1 MENLPEEK
9 LASAL
14 KDDNPNWEYIDGEIV
29 KLGSLAHSQLDIPE
43 LQRRGL
49 VILASES
56 KDFRLLAHLLRTL
69 QHAGDPHL
77 ALRLLALYVEHYW
90 AVAAPQNMA
99 HKKRFASQVIKRFET
114 GIEVFSQNAATAQR
128 DALSGELAKL
138 AQCWQSHNA
147 PELAQATDDLFAL
160 YQRAFNR
167 AAPAPVPTPAASGSS
182 PQTTATSESGVTQ
195 PSAPAPQIVIDS
207 HDDKAWRD
215 TLLKVAA
222 ILCERQPD
230 SPQGYRLRRH
240 ALWQNITS
248 TPQAESDGRTPL
260 AAVSADMVADYHA
273 QLGSADMALWQQV
286 EKSVLLAP
294 YWLDGHCLSAQ
305 TALRLGYKQV
315 ADAIRDEV
323 IRFLERLPRFKVS
336 AFWLLILAWIFL
348 LVWIWWKG
356 PMWTLYEEQWL
367 KPLANRW
374 LATAAWGIIALVWLT
389 VRVMKRLQQLEKMQ
403 KQQREEAVDPLSVE
417 LNAQQRYLDRWLLRL
432 QRHLDNRRF
441 LWQLPW
447 YMVIGPA
454 GSGKTTL
461 LREGFPSD
469 IIYAPEGAR
478 GAEQRLYLT
487 PHVGK
492 QAVIFD
498 IDGTLCAPADADIL
512 HRRLWEHA
520 LGWLKEKRARQPLNG
535 IILTL
540 DLPDLLTAD
549 KRRREH
555 LLQTLRSRLQDIR
568 QHLHCQLPVYVVLTR
583 LDLLQ
588 GFAALFQSLNRQ
600 DRDAILGV
608 TFTRRAH
615 ENDDWRTELNAFWQ
629 TWVDRMN
636 LALPD
641 LMVAQTHTRASLFSF
656 SRQMQ
661 GSREPLV
668 SLLEGLLDG
677 ENMNVMLRG
686 VYLTSSLQRGQMDDI
701 FTQSAARQY
710 RLGNNPLASWPL
722 VDTAPYF
729 TRSLFPQALLAEPNL
744 ATESR
749 AWLIRSRRRLTVFSA
764 TGGVAALLL
773 ITGWHHYYNGNY
785 QSGITVLKQA
795 KAFMDVPPPQGEDDF
810 GNLQLPLLNPVRDAT
825 LAYGDWGD
833 RSRLA
838 DMGLYQGRRIGPYV
852 EQTYLQLLEQRYLP
866 SLFNGLVKAMNA
878 APPESEEKLAVLRVM
893 RMLEDK
899 SGRNNEVVKQYMAKR
914 WSEKF
919 HGQRDIQA
927 QLMSHLDYALAHT
940 DWHAER
946 QAGDG
951 DAISR
956 WTPYDKPVVSAQKE
970 LSKLPVYQRV
980 YQSLKTRALGV
991 LPADLNLRDQV
1002 GPTFD
1007 QVFTSADD
1015 NKLVVPQFITR
1026 YGLQSYF
1033 VKQRDELVELTAMD
1047 SWVLNLTRNV
1057 KYSDADRA
1065 EIQHQL
1071 TEQYISDYTAT
1082 WRAGMDNLNIR
1093 NFESIGQLTGALE
1106 QVISGDQ
1113 PLQRALTVLRDNTQ
1127 PGVFSEKLSAKEREE
1142 ALAEPDYQLLTRLGH
1157 EFAPENSTLAVQK
1170 DKESTMQAVYQQL
1183 TELHRYLLAI
1193 QNAPVPGKSALKAVQ
1208 LRLDQN
1214 SSDPIFATRQMAK
1227 TLPAPL
1233 NRWVGRLA
1241 DQAWHVVM
1249 VEAVHYME
1257 VDWRDSVVKPFN
1269 EQLANNYPFNPRSAQ
1284 DASLDAFERFFKPD
1298 GILDTFYQQ
1307 NLKLFIDNDLSLED
1321 GDNNVIIREDIIA
1334 QLETAQK
1341 IRDIFFSKQNGLGTS
1356 FAVETV
1362 SLSGNKRRSVLNL
1375 DGQLVDYS
1383 QGRNYTA
1390 HLVWPNNMREGNES
1404 KLTLIGTSGNAPRSI
1419 SFSGPWAQF
1428 RLFGAGQL
1436 TGVQDGNFTVRFSVD
1451 GGAMTYRVHTDTED
1465 NPFSGGLFSQ
1475 FGLSD
1480 TLY

>member
-1 MENLPEEK
+1 M
-9 LASAL
+9 
-14 KDDNPNWEYIDGEIV
+14 
-29 KLGSLAHSQLDIPE
+29 
-43 LQRRGL
+43 
-49 VILASES
+49 
-56 KDFRLLAHLLRTL
+56 
-69 QHAGDPHL
+69 
-77 ALRLLALYVEHYW
+77 
-90 AVAAPQNMA
+90 
-99 HKKRFASQVIKRFET
+99 
-114 GIEVFSQNAATAQR
+114 
-128 DALSGELAKL
+128 
-138 AQCWQSHNA
+138 
-147 PELAQATDDLFAL
+147 
-160 YQRAFNR
+160 
-167 AAPAPVPTPAASGSS
+167 
-182 PQTTATSESGVTQ
+182 
-195 PSAPAPQIVIDS
+195 
-207 HDDKAWRD
+207 
-215 TLLKVAA
+215 
-222 ILCERQPD
+222 
-230 SPQGYRLRRH
+230 
-240 ALWQNITS
+240 
-248 TPQAESDGRTPL
+248 
-260 AAVSADMVADYHA
+260 
-273 QLGSADMALWQQV
+273 
-286 EKSVLLAP
+286 
-294 YWLDGHCLSAQ
+294 
-305 TALRLGYKQV
+305 
-315 ADAIRDEV
+315 
-323 IRFLERLPRFKVS
+323 
-336 AFWLLILAWIFL
+336 LILAWIFL

-356 PMWTLYEEQWL
+356 PTWTLYEEQWL

-374 LATAAWGIIALVWLT
+374 LATAAWGIIALMWLT

-555 LLQTLRSRLQDIR
+555 LLQALRSRLQDIR

-866 SLFNGLVKAMNA
+866 SLFNGLVKALNA

-899 SGRNNEVVKQYMAKR
+899 SGRNNQVVKQYMAKR

-956 WTPYDKPVVSAQKE
+956 W
-970 LSKLPVYQRV
+970 
-980 YQSLKTRALGV
+980 
-991 LPADLNLRDQV
+991 
-1002 GPTFD
+1002 
-1007 QVFTSADD
+1007 
-1015 NKLVVPQFITR
+1015 
-1026 YGLQSYF
+1026 
-1033 VKQRDELVELTAMD
+1033 
-1047 SWVLNLTRNV
+1047 
-1057 KYSDADRA
+1057 
-1065 EIQHQL
+1065 
-1071 TEQYISDYTAT
+1071 
-1082 WRAGMDNLNIR
+1082 
-1093 NFESIGQLTGALE
+1093 
-1106 QVISGDQ
+1106 
-1113 PLQRALTVLRDNTQ
+1113 
-1127 PGVFSEKLSAKEREE
+1127 
-1142 ALAEPDYQLLTRLGH
+1142 
-1157 EFAPENSTLAVQK
+1157 
-1170 DKESTMQAVYQQL
+1170 
-1183 TELHRYLLAI
+1183 
-1193 QNAPVPGKSALKAVQ
+1193 
-1208 LRLDQN
+1208 
-1214 SSDPIFATRQMAK
+1214 
-1227 TLPAPL
+1227 
-1233 NRWVGRLA
+1233 VGRLT

>member
-1 MENLPEEK
+1 MFRLPTPRLLSGLK
-9 LASAL
+9 SAL
-14 KDDNPNWEYIDGEIV
+14 
-29 KLGSLAHSQLDIPE
+29 
-43 LQRRGL
+43 R
-49 VILASES
+49 
-56 KDFRLLAHLLRTL
+56 
-69 QHAGDPHL
+69 
-77 ALRLLALYVEHYW
+77 
-90 AVAAPQNMA
+90 
-99 HKKRFASQVIKRFET
+99 
-114 GIEVFSQNAATAQR
+114 
-128 DALSGELAKL
+128 
-138 AQCWQSHNA
+138 
-147 PELAQATDDLFAL
+147 
-160 YQRAFNR
+160 
-167 AAPAPVPTPAASGSS
+167 PA
-182 PQTTATSESGVTQ
+182 
-195 PSAPAPQIVIDS
+195 
-207 HDDKAWRD
+207 
-215 TLLKVAA
+215 
-222 ILCERQPD
+222 
-230 SPQGYRLRRH
+230 
-240 ALWQNITS
+240 
-248 TPQAESDGRTPL
+248 
-260 AAVSADMVADYHA
+260 M
-273 QLGSADMALWQQV
+273 
-286 EKSVLLAP
+286 
-294 YWLDGHCLSAQ
+294 
-305 TALRLGYKQV
+305 
-315 ADAIRDEV
+315 
-323 IRFLERLPRFKVS
+323 PRFKVS

-356 PMWTLYEEQWL
+356 PTWTLYEEQWL

-374 LATAAWGIIALVWLT
+374 LATAAWGIIALMWLT

-555 LLQTLRSRLQDIR
+555 LLQALRSRLQDIR

-866 SLFNGLVKAMNA
+866 SLFNGLVKALNA

-899 SGRNNEVVKQYMAKR
+899 SGRNNQVVKQYMAKR

-1015 NKLVVPQFITR
+1015 NKLVVPQFLTR

-1047 SWVLNLTRNV
+1047 SWVLQLICDKLQQVELKRVPRVENLLYFMQNTRKRLEPQLKSNTENAAQTTV
-1057 KYSDADRA
+1057 RTLIYAPETQASSTPEAVVPPLPGLPEMKVEVRS
-1065 EIQHQL
+1065 L
-1071 TEQYISDYTAT
+1071 TENPPQASVIKQGSTVRGFIAGIACSVAVASALWWWQVYPVQQQLLQVNDTAQGAATVWMASPELENYERRLQQLLDTSPVQPLETGMQMMRVADSRWPESLQQQQASTQWNEALKTRAQSSPQLRGWLQTRQDLHAFADLVMQREKEGLTLSYIKNVIWQAERGLGQETPVESLLTQYQDA
-1082 WRAGMDNLNIR
+1082 RAQKQNTD
-1093 NFESIGQLTGALE
+1093 ALE
-1106 QVISGDQ
+1106 KQINERLEG
-1113 PLQRALTVLRDNTQ
+1113 VLSRW
-1127 PGVFSEKLSAKEREE
+1127 
-1142 ALAEPDYQLLTRLGH
+1142 LL
-1157 EFAPENSTLAVQK
+1157 
-1170 DKESTMQAVYQQL
+1170 
-1183 TELHRYLLAI
+1183 
-1193 QNAPVPGKSALKAVQ
+1193 LK
-1208 LRLDQN
+1208 
-1214 SSDPIFATRQMAK
+1214 
-1227 TLPAPL
+1227 
-1233 NRWVGRLA
+1233 
-1241 DQAWHVVM
+1241 
-1249 VEAVHYME
+1249 
-1257 VDWRDSVVKPFN
+1257 
-1269 EQLANNYPFNPRSAQ
+1269 
-1284 DASLDAFERFFKPD
+1284 
-1298 GILDTFYQQ
+1298 
-1307 NLKLFIDNDLSLED
+1307 
-1321 GDNNVIIREDIIA
+1321 NNVMPEA
-1334 QLETAQK
+1334 ATGTTAEK
-1341 IRDIFFSKQNGLGTS
+1341 
-1356 FAVETV
+1356 
-1362 SLSGNKRRSVLNL
+1362 
-1375 DGQLVDYS
+1375 
-1383 QGRNYTA
+1383 
-1390 HLVWPNNMREGNES
+1390 
-1404 KLTLIGTSGNAPRSI
+1404 
-1419 SFSGPWAQF
+1419 
-1428 RLFGAGQL
+1428 
-1436 TGVQDGNFTVRFSVD
+1436 
-1451 GGAMTYRVHTDTED
+1451 
-1465 NPFSGGLFSQ
+1465 
-1475 FGLSD
+1475 
-1480 TLY
+1480 

>member
-1 MENLPEEK
+1 MFRLPTPRLLSGLK
-9 LASAL
+9 SAL
-14 KDDNPNWEYIDGEIV
+14 
-29 KLGSLAHSQLDIPE
+29 
-43 LQRRGL
+43 R
-49 VILASES
+49 
-56 KDFRLLAHLLRTL
+56 
-69 QHAGDPHL
+69 
-77 ALRLLALYVEHYW
+77 
-90 AVAAPQNMA
+90 
-99 HKKRFASQVIKRFET
+99 
-114 GIEVFSQNAATAQR
+114 
-128 DALSGELAKL
+128 
-138 AQCWQSHNA
+138 
-147 PELAQATDDLFAL
+147 
-160 YQRAFNR
+160 
-167 AAPAPVPTPAASGSS
+167 PA
-182 PQTTATSESGVTQ
+182 
-195 PSAPAPQIVIDS
+195 
-207 HDDKAWRD
+207 
-215 TLLKVAA
+215 
-222 ILCERQPD
+222 
-230 SPQGYRLRRH
+230 
-240 ALWQNITS
+240 
-248 TPQAESDGRTPL
+248 
-260 AAVSADMVADYHA
+260 M
-273 QLGSADMALWQQV
+273 
-286 EKSVLLAP
+286 
-294 YWLDGHCLSAQ
+294 
-305 TALRLGYKQV
+305 
-315 ADAIRDEV
+315 
-323 IRFLERLPRFKVS
+323 PRFKVS

-749 AWLIRSRRRLTVFSA
+749 AWLIRSRRRMTVFSA

-825 LAYGDWGD
+825 LAY
-833 RSRLA
+833 
-838 DMGLYQGRRIGPYV
+838 
-852 EQTYLQLLEQRYLP
+852 
-866 SLFNGLVKAMNA
+866 
-878 APPESEEKLAVLRVM
+878 
-893 RMLEDK
+893 
-899 SGRNNEVVKQYMAKR
+899 
-914 WSEKF
+914 
-919 HGQRDIQA
+919 
-927 QLMSHLDYALAHT
+927 
-940 DWHAER
+940 
-946 QAGDG
+946 GDG

-1015 NKLVVPQFITR
+1015 NKLVVPQFLTR

-1047 SWVLNLTRNV
+1047 SWVLNLTRSV

-1065 EIQHQL
+1065 EIQRQL

-1127 PGVFSEKLSAKEREE
+1127 PSVFSEKLSAKEREE

-1269 EQLANNYPFNPRSAQ
+1269 EQLANNYPFNPHSAQ

-1321 GDNNVIIREDIIA
+1321 GDNSVIIREDIIA
-1334 QLETAQK
+1334 QLKTAQK

-1404 KLTLIGTSGNAPRSI
+1404 KLTLVGANGGAPRSI

>member
-1 MENLPEEK
+1 M
-9 LASAL
+9 
-14 KDDNPNWEYIDGEIV
+14 
-29 KLGSLAHSQLDIPE
+29 
-43 LQRRGL
+43 
-49 VILASES
+49 
-56 KDFRLLAHLLRTL
+56 
-69 QHAGDPHL
+69 
-77 ALRLLALYVEHYW
+77 
-90 AVAAPQNMA
+90 
-99 HKKRFASQVIKRFET
+99 
-114 GIEVFSQNAATAQR
+114 
-128 DALSGELAKL
+128 
-138 AQCWQSHNA
+138 
-147 PELAQATDDLFAL
+147 
-160 YQRAFNR
+160 
-167 AAPAPVPTPAASGSS
+167 
-182 PQTTATSESGVTQ
+182 
-195 PSAPAPQIVIDS
+195 
-207 HDDKAWRD
+207 
-215 TLLKVAA
+215 
-222 ILCERQPD
+222 
-230 SPQGYRLRRH
+230 
-240 ALWQNITS
+240 
-248 TPQAESDGRTPL
+248 
-260 AAVSADMVADYHA
+260 
-273 QLGSADMALWQQV
+273 
-286 EKSVLLAP
+286 
-294 YWLDGHCLSAQ
+294 
-305 TALRLGYKQV
+305 
-315 ADAIRDEV
+315 
-323 IRFLERLPRFKVS
+323 PRFKVS

-356 PMWTLYEEQWL
+356 PTWTLYEEQWL

-374 LATAAWGIIALVWLT
+374 LATAAWGIIALMWLT

-432 QRHLDNRRF
+432 QRYLDNRRF

-512 HRRLWEHA
+512 HRR
-520 LGWLKEKRARQPLNG
+520 
-535 IILTL
+535 
-540 DLPDLLTAD
+540 
-549 KRRREH
+549 
-555 LLQTLRSRLQDIR
+555 
-568 QHLHCQLPVYVVLTR
+568 
-583 LDLLQ
+583 
-588 GFAALFQSLNRQ
+588 
-600 DRDAILGV
+600 
-608 TFTRRAH
+608 
-615 ENDDWRTELNAFWQ
+615 
-629 TWVDRMN
+629 
-636 LALPD
+636 
-641 LMVAQTHTRASLFSF
+641 
-656 SRQMQ
+656 
-661 GSREPLV
+661 
-668 SLLEGLLDG
+668 
-677 ENMNVMLRG
+677 
-686 VYLTSSLQRGQMDDI
+686 
-701 FTQSAARQY
+701 
-710 RLGNNPLASWPL
+710 
-722 VDTAPYF
+722 
-729 TRSLFPQALLAEPNL
+729 
-744 ATESR
+744 
-749 AWLIRSRRRLTVFSA
+749 
-764 TGGVAALLL
+764 
-773 ITGWHHYYNGNY
+773 
-785 QSGITVLKQA
+785 
-795 KAFMDVPPPQGEDDF
+795 
-810 GNLQLPLLNPVRDAT
+810 
-825 LAYGDWGD
+825 
-833 RSRLA
+833 
-838 DMGLYQGRRIGPYV
+838 
-852 EQTYLQLLEQRYLP
+852 
-866 SLFNGLVKAMNA
+866 
-878 APPESEEKLAVLRVM
+878 
-893 RMLEDK
+893 
-899 SGRNNEVVKQYMAKR
+899 
-914 WSEKF
+914 
-919 HGQRDIQA
+919 
-927 QLMSHLDYALAHT
+927 
-940 DWHAER
+940 
-946 QAGDG
+946 
-951 DAISR
+951 
-956 WTPYDKPVVSAQKE
+956 
-970 LSKLPVYQRV
+970 
-980 YQSLKTRALGV
+980 
-991 LPADLNLRDQV
+991 
-1002 GPTFD
+1002 
-1007 QVFTSADD
+1007 
-1015 NKLVVPQFITR
+1015 
-1026 YGLQSYF
+1026 
-1033 VKQRDELVELTAMD
+1033 
-1047 SWVLNLTRNV
+1047 
-1057 KYSDADRA
+1057 
-1065 EIQHQL
+1065 L

-1233 NRWVGRLA
+1233 NRWVGRLT

>member
-1 MENLPEEK
+1 MFRLPTPRLLSGLK
-9 LASAL
+9 SAL
-14 KDDNPNWEYIDGEIV
+14 
-29 KLGSLAHSQLDIPE
+29 
-43 LQRRGL
+43 R
-49 VILASES
+49 
-56 KDFRLLAHLLRTL
+56 
-69 QHAGDPHL
+69 
-77 ALRLLALYVEHYW
+77 
-90 AVAAPQNMA
+90 
-99 HKKRFASQVIKRFET
+99 
-114 GIEVFSQNAATAQR
+114 
-128 DALSGELAKL
+128 
-138 AQCWQSHNA
+138 
-147 PELAQATDDLFAL
+147 
-160 YQRAFNR
+160 
-167 AAPAPVPTPAASGSS
+167 PA
-182 PQTTATSESGVTQ
+182 
-195 PSAPAPQIVIDS
+195 
-207 HDDKAWRD
+207 
-215 TLLKVAA
+215 
-222 ILCERQPD
+222 
-230 SPQGYRLRRH
+230 
-240 ALWQNITS
+240 
-248 TPQAESDGRTPL
+248 
-260 AAVSADMVADYHA
+260 M
-273 QLGSADMALWQQV
+273 
-286 EKSVLLAP
+286 
-294 YWLDGHCLSAQ
+294 
-305 TALRLGYKQV
+305 
-315 ADAIRDEV
+315 
-323 IRFLERLPRFKVS
+323 PRFKVS

-356 PMWTLYEEQWL
+356 PTWTLYEEQWL

-374 LATAAWGIIALVWLT
+374 LATAAWGIIALMWLT

-432 QRHLDNRRF
+432 QRYLDNRRF

-520 LGWLKEKRARQPLNG
+520 LGWLKEKRARQPL
-535 IILTL
+535 
-540 DLPDLLTAD
+540 
-549 KRRREH
+549 
-555 LLQTLRSRLQDIR
+555 
-568 QHLHCQLPVYVVLTR
+568 
-583 LDLLQ
+583 
-588 GFAALFQSLNRQ
+588 
-600 DRDAILGV
+600 
-608 TFTRRAH
+608 
-615 ENDDWRTELNAFWQ
+615 
-629 TWVDRMN
+629 DRMN

-641 LMVAQTHTRASLFSF
+641 LMVAQTHTRTSLFSF

-661 GSREPLV
+661 GGREPLV

-1015 NKLVVPQFITR
+1015 NKLVVPQFLTR

-1047 SWVLNLTRNV
+1047 SWVLNLTRSV

-1065 EIQHQL
+1065 EIQRQL

-1233 NRWVGRLA
+1233 NRWVGRLT

>member
-1 MENLPEEK
+1 MAMDLRDPNVWISHLLENLPEEK

-114 GIEVFSQNAATAQR
+114 GIEGFSQNAATEQR

-323 IRFLERLPRFKVS
+323 IRFLERLP
-336 AFWLLILAWIFL
+336 
-348 LVWIWWKG
+348 
-356 PMWTLYEEQWL
+356 
-367 KPLANRW
+367 
-374 LATAAWGIIALVWLT
+374 
-389 VRVMKRLQQLEKMQ
+389 
-403 KQQREEAVDPLSVE
+403 
-417 LNAQQRYLDRWLLRL
+417 
-432 QRHLDNRRF
+432 
-441 LWQLPW
+441 
-447 YMVIGPA
+447 
-454 GSGKTTL
+454 
-461 LREGFPSD
+461 
-469 IIYAPEGAR
+469 
-478 GAEQRLYLT
+478 
-487 PHVGK
+487 
-492 QAVIFD
+492 
-498 IDGTLCAPADADIL
+498 
-512 HRRLWEHA
+512 
-520 LGWLKEKRARQPLNG
+520 
-535 IILTL
+535 
-540 DLPDLLTAD
+540 
-549 KRRREH
+549 
-555 LLQTLRSRLQDIR
+555 
-568 QHLHCQLPVYVVLTR
+568 
-583 LDLLQ
+583 
-588 GFAALFQSLNRQ
+588 
-600 DRDAILGV
+600 
-608 TFTRRAH
+608 
-615 ENDDWRTELNAFWQ
+615 
-629 TWVDRMN
+629 
-636 LALPD
+636 
-641 LMVAQTHTRASLFSF
+641 
-656 SRQMQ
+656 
-661 GSREPLV
+661 
-668 SLLEGLLDG
+668 
-677 ENMNVMLRG
+677 
-686 VYLTSSLQRGQMDDI
+686 
-701 FTQSAARQY
+701 
-710 RLGNNPLASWPL
+710 
-722 VDTAPYF
+722 
-729 TRSLFPQALLAEPNL
+729 
-744 ATESR
+744 
-749 AWLIRSRRRLTVFSA
+749 
-764 TGGVAALLL
+764 
-773 ITGWHHYYNGNY
+773 
-785 QSGITVLKQA
+785 
-795 KAFMDVPPPQGEDDF
+795 
-810 GNLQLPLLNPVRDAT
+810 
-825 LAYGDWGD
+825 
-833 RSRLA
+833 
-838 DMGLYQGRRIGPYV
+838 
-852 EQTYLQLLEQRYLP
+852 

-1015 NKLVVPQFITR
+1015 NKLVVPQFLTR

-1047 SWVLNLTRNV
+1047 SWVLNLTRSV

-1065 EIQHQL
+1065 EIQRQL

-1157 EFAPENSTLAVQK
+1157 EFSPENSTLAVQK

-1233 NRWVGRLA
+1233 NRWVGRLT

>member
-1 MENLPEEK
+1 MAMDLRDPNVWISHLLENLPEEK

-323 IRFLERLPRFKVS
+323 IRFLERLP
-336 AFWLLILAWIFL
+336 
-348 LVWIWWKG
+348 
-356 PMWTLYEEQWL
+356 
-367 KPLANRW
+367 
-374 LATAAWGIIALVWLT
+374 
-389 VRVMKRLQQLEKMQ
+389 
-403 KQQREEAVDPLSVE
+403 
-417 LNAQQRYLDRWLLRL
+417 
-432 QRHLDNRRF
+432 
-441 LWQLPW
+441 
-447 YMVIGPA
+447 
-454 GSGKTTL
+454 
-461 LREGFPSD
+461 
-469 IIYAPEGAR
+469 
-478 GAEQRLYLT
+478 
-487 PHVGK
+487 
-492 QAVIFD
+492 
-498 IDGTLCAPADADIL
+498 
-512 HRRLWEHA
+512 
-520 LGWLKEKRARQPLNG
+520 
-535 IILTL
+535 
-540 DLPDLLTAD
+540 
-549 KRRREH
+549 
-555 LLQTLRSRLQDIR
+555 
-568 QHLHCQLPVYVVLTR
+568 
-583 LDLLQ
+583 
-588 GFAALFQSLNRQ
+588 
-600 DRDAILGV
+600 
-608 TFTRRAH
+608 
-615 ENDDWRTELNAFWQ
+615 
-629 TWVDRMN
+629 
-636 LALPD
+636 
-641 LMVAQTHTRASLFSF
+641 
-656 SRQMQ
+656 
-661 GSREPLV
+661 
-668 SLLEGLLDG
+668 
-677 ENMNVMLRG
+677 
-686 VYLTSSLQRGQMDDI
+686 
-701 FTQSAARQY
+701 
-710 RLGNNPLASWPL
+710 
-722 VDTAPYF
+722 
-729 TRSLFPQALLAEPNL
+729 
-744 ATESR
+744 
-749 AWLIRSRRRLTVFSA
+749 
-764 TGGVAALLL
+764 
-773 ITGWHHYYNGNY
+773 
-785 QSGITVLKQA
+785 
-795 KAFMDVPPPQGEDDF
+795 
-810 GNLQLPLLNPVRDAT
+810 
-825 LAYGDWGD
+825 
-833 RSRLA
+833 
-838 DMGLYQGRRIGPYV
+838 
-852 EQTYLQLLEQRYLP
+852 

-878 APPESEEKLAVLRVM
+878 APPESEEKLAAQKNM

-1015 NKLVVPQFITR
+1015 NKLVVPQFLTR

-1047 SWVLNLTRNV
+1047 SWVLNLTRSV

-1065 EIQHQL
+1065 EIQRQL
-1071 TEQYISDYTAT
+1071 TEQYISDYPAT

-1233 NRWVGRLA
+1233 NRWVGRLT

>member
-1 MENLPEEK
+1 MGTCPR
-9 LASAL
+9 LAEGKA
-14 KDDNPNWEYIDGEIV
+14 
-29 KLGSLAHSQLDIPE
+29 
-43 LQRRGL
+43 
-49 VILASES
+49 
-56 KDFRLLAHLLRTL
+56 RT
-69 QHAGDPHL
+69 
-77 ALRLLALYVEHYW
+77 
-90 AVAAPQNMA
+90 
-99 HKKRFASQVIKRFET
+99 
-114 GIEVFSQNAATAQR
+114 
-128 DALSGELAKL
+128 
-138 AQCWQSHNA
+138 
-147 PELAQATDDLFAL
+147 
-160 YQRAFNR
+160 
-167 AAPAPVPTPAASGSS
+167 
-182 PQTTATSESGVTQ
+182 
-195 PSAPAPQIVIDS
+195 
-207 HDDKAWRD
+207 
-215 TLLKVAA
+215 
-222 ILCERQPD
+222 
-230 SPQGYRLRRH
+230 
-240 ALWQNITS
+240 
-248 TPQAESDGRTPL
+248 
-260 AAVSADMVADYHA
+260 
-273 QLGSADMALWQQV
+273 
-286 EKSVLLAP
+286 
-294 YWLDGHCLSAQ
+294 
-305 TALRLGYKQV
+305 
-315 ADAIRDEV
+315 
-323 IRFLERLPRFKVS
+323 
-336 AFWLLILAWIFL
+336 
-348 LVWIWWKG
+348 
-356 PMWTLYEEQWL
+356 
-367 KPLANRW
+367 
-374 LATAAWGIIALVWLT
+374 
-389 VRVMKRLQQLEKMQ
+389 
-403 KQQREEAVDPLSVE
+403 
-417 LNAQQRYLDRWLLRL
+417 
-432 QRHLDNRRF
+432 
-441 LWQLPW
+441 
-447 YMVIGPA
+447 
-454 GSGKTTL
+454 
-461 LREGFPSD
+461 
-469 IIYAPEGAR
+469 
-478 GAEQRLYLT
+478 
-487 PHVGK
+487 
-492 QAVIFD
+492 
-498 IDGTLCAPADADIL
+498 
-512 HRRLWEHA
+512 
-520 LGWLKEKRARQPLNG
+520 QPLNG

-749 AWLIRSRRRLTVFSA
+749 AWLIRSRRRLTAFSA

-1033 VKQRDELVELTAMD
+1033 VKTA
-1047 SWVLNLTRNV
+1047 R
-1057 KYSDADRA
+1057 
-1065 EIQHQL
+1065 
-1071 TEQYISDYTAT
+1071 
-1082 WRAGMDNLNIR
+1082 
-1093 NFESIGQLTGALE
+1093 
-1106 QVISGDQ
+1106 
-1113 PLQRALTVLRDNTQ
+1113 
-1127 PGVFSEKLSAKEREE
+1127 
-1142 ALAEPDYQLLTRLGH
+1142 
-1157 EFAPENSTLAVQK
+1157 
-1170 DKESTMQAVYQQL
+1170 
-1183 TELHRYLLAI
+1183 
-1193 QNAPVPGKSALKAVQ
+1193 
-1208 LRLDQN
+1208 
-1214 SSDPIFATRQMAK
+1214 
-1227 TLPAPL
+1227 
-1233 NRWVGRLA
+1233 
-1241 DQAWHVVM
+1241 
-1249 VEAVHYME
+1249 
-1257 VDWRDSVVKPFN
+1257 
-1269 EQLANNYPFNPRSAQ
+1269 
-1284 DASLDAFERFFKPD
+1284 
-1298 GILDTFYQQ
+1298 
-1307 NLKLFIDNDLSLED
+1307 
-1321 GDNNVIIREDIIA
+1321 
-1334 QLETAQK
+1334 
-1341 IRDIFFSKQNGLGTS
+1341 
-1356 FAVETV
+1356 
-1362 SLSGNKRRSVLNL
+1362 
-1375 DGQLVDYS
+1375 
-1383 QGRNYTA
+1383 
-1390 HLVWPNNMREGNES
+1390 
-1404 KLTLIGTSGNAPRSI
+1404 
-1419 SFSGPWAQF
+1419 
-1428 RLFGAGQL
+1428 
-1436 TGVQDGNFTVRFSVD
+1436 
-1451 GGAMTYRVHTDTED
+1451 
-1465 NPFSGGLFSQ
+1465 
-1475 FGLSD
+1475 
-1480 TLY
+1480 

>member
-1 MENLPEEK
+1 MFRLPTPRLLSGLK
-9 LASAL
+9 SAL
-14 KDDNPNWEYIDGEIV
+14 
-29 KLGSLAHSQLDIPE
+29 
-43 LQRRGL
+43 R
-49 VILASES
+49 
-56 KDFRLLAHLLRTL
+56 
-69 QHAGDPHL
+69 
-77 ALRLLALYVEHYW
+77 
-90 AVAAPQNMA
+90 
-99 HKKRFASQVIKRFET
+99 
-114 GIEVFSQNAATAQR
+114 
-128 DALSGELAKL
+128 
-138 AQCWQSHNA
+138 
-147 PELAQATDDLFAL
+147 
-160 YQRAFNR
+160 
-167 AAPAPVPTPAASGSS
+167 PA
-182 PQTTATSESGVTQ
+182 
-195 PSAPAPQIVIDS
+195 
-207 HDDKAWRD
+207 
-215 TLLKVAA
+215 
-222 ILCERQPD
+222 
-230 SPQGYRLRRH
+230 
-240 ALWQNITS
+240 
-248 TPQAESDGRTPL
+248 
-260 AAVSADMVADYHA
+260 M
-273 QLGSADMALWQQV
+273 
-286 EKSVLLAP
+286 
-294 YWLDGHCLSAQ
+294 
-305 TALRLGYKQV
+305 
-315 ADAIRDEV
+315 
-323 IRFLERLPRFKVS
+323 PRFKVS

-356 PMWTLYEEQWL
+356 PTWTLYEEQWL

-374 LATAAWGIIALVWLT
+374 LATAAWGIIALMWLT

-512 HRRLWEHA
+512 HRR
-520 LGWLKEKRARQPLNG
+520 
-535 IILTL
+535 
-540 DLPDLLTAD
+540 
-549 KRRREH
+549 
-555 LLQTLRSRLQDIR
+555 
-568 QHLHCQLPVYVVLTR
+568 
-583 LDLLQ
+583 
-588 GFAALFQSLNRQ
+588 
-600 DRDAILGV
+600 
-608 TFTRRAH
+608 
-615 ENDDWRTELNAFWQ
+615 
-629 TWVDRMN
+629 
-636 LALPD
+636 
-641 LMVAQTHTRASLFSF
+641 
-656 SRQMQ
+656 
-661 GSREPLV
+661 
-668 SLLEGLLDG
+668 
-677 ENMNVMLRG
+677 
-686 VYLTSSLQRGQMDDI
+686 
-701 FTQSAARQY
+701 
-710 RLGNNPLASWPL
+710 
-722 VDTAPYF
+722 
-729 TRSLFPQALLAEPNL
+729 
-744 ATESR
+744 
-749 AWLIRSRRRLTVFSA
+749 
-764 TGGVAALLL
+764 LL

-899 SGRNNEVVKQYMAKR
+899 SGRNNQVVKQYMAKR

-1183 TELHRYLLAI
+1183 TELHRSTCW
-1193 QNAPVPGKSALKAVQ
+1193 QSRT
-1208 LRLDQN
+1208 RLYQG
-1214 SSDPIFATRQMAK
+1214 
-1227 TLPAPL
+1227 
-1233 NRWVGRLA
+1233 NRR
-1241 DQAWHVVM
+1241 
-1249 VEAVHYME
+1249 
-1257 VDWRDSVVKPFN
+1257 
-1269 EQLANNYPFNPRSAQ
+1269 
-1284 DASLDAFERFFKPD
+1284 
-1298 GILDTFYQQ
+1298 
-1307 NLKLFIDNDLSLED
+1307 
-1321 GDNNVIIREDIIA
+1321 
-1334 QLETAQK
+1334 
-1341 IRDIFFSKQNGLGTS
+1341 
-1356 FAVETV
+1356 
-1362 SLSGNKRRSVLNL
+1362 
-1375 DGQLVDYS
+1375 
-1383 QGRNYTA
+1383 
-1390 HLVWPNNMREGNES
+1390 
-1404 KLTLIGTSGNAPRSI
+1404 
-1419 SFSGPWAQF
+1419 
-1428 RLFGAGQL
+1428 
-1436 TGVQDGNFTVRFSVD
+1436 
-1451 GGAMTYRVHTDTED
+1451 
-1465 NPFSGGLFSQ
+1465 
-1475 FGLSD
+1475 
-1480 TLY
+1480 

>member
-1 MENLPEEK
+1 MFRLPTPRLFSGLK
-9 LASAL
+9 SAL
-14 KDDNPNWEYIDGEIV
+14 
-29 KLGSLAHSQLDIPE
+29 
-43 LQRRGL
+43 R
-49 VILASES
+49 
-56 KDFRLLAHLLRTL
+56 
-69 QHAGDPHL
+69 
-77 ALRLLALYVEHYW
+77 
-90 AVAAPQNMA
+90 
-99 HKKRFASQVIKRFET
+99 
-114 GIEVFSQNAATAQR
+114 
-128 DALSGELAKL
+128 
-138 AQCWQSHNA
+138 
-147 PELAQATDDLFAL
+147 
-160 YQRAFNR
+160 
-167 AAPAPVPTPAASGSS
+167 PA
-182 PQTTATSESGVTQ
+182 
-195 PSAPAPQIVIDS
+195 
-207 HDDKAWRD
+207 
-215 TLLKVAA
+215 
-222 ILCERQPD
+222 
-230 SPQGYRLRRH
+230 
-240 ALWQNITS
+240 
-248 TPQAESDGRTPL
+248 
-260 AAVSADMVADYHA
+260 M
-273 QLGSADMALWQQV
+273 
-286 EKSVLLAP
+286 
-294 YWLDGHCLSAQ
+294 
-305 TALRLGYKQV
+305 
-315 ADAIRDEV
+315 
-323 IRFLERLPRFKVS
+323 PRFKVS
-336 AFWLLILAWIFL
+336 AFWLLILVWFFL

-356 PMWTLYEEQWL
+356 PTWTLYEEQWL

-374 LATAAWGIIALVWLT
+374 LATAIWGIIALVWLT
-389 VRVMKRLQQLEKMQ
+389 VRVMKRLQQLEKIQ
-403 KQQREEAVDPLSVE
+403 KQQREEAVNPLSVE
-417 LNAQQRYLDRWLLRL
+417 LNAQQRYLDRWLLHL
-432 QRHLDNRRF
+432 QRHLDNRRY

-469 IIYAPEGAR
+469 IIYAPEGAH
-478 GAEQRLYLT
+478 GAEQHLYLT

-492 QAVIFD
+492 QAVLFD

-512 HRRLWEHA
+512 HRHLWEHA

-549 KRRREH
+549 KRRREY
-555 LLQTLRSRLQDIR
+555 LLQILRSSLQDIR

-608 TFTRRAH
+608 TFTHRAH
-615 ENDDWRTELNAFWQ
+615 KNDNWRTELNAFWQ

-641 LMVAQTHTRASLFSF
+641 LMVAQNHSRASLFSF
-656 SRQMQ
+656 S
-661 GSREPLV
+661 
-668 SLLEGLLDG
+668 
-677 ENMNVMLRG
+677 
-686 VYLTSSLQRGQMDDI
+686 
-701 FTQSAARQY
+701 RQY

-729 TRSLFPQALLAEPNL
+729 TRSLFSQALLAEPNL

-749 AWLIRSRRRLTVFSA
+749 TWLMRSRRRLTIFSI

-773 ITGWHHYYNGNY
+773 IIGWHHYYNGNY

-795 KAFMDVPPPQGEDDF
+795 KVFMDVPPPQGEDDY

-825 LAYGDWGD
+825 LAYGDWGN

-866 SLFNGLVKAMNA
+866 SLFNGLVKEMNA
-878 APPESEEKLAVLRVM
+878 APPESEAKLAVLRVM

-919 HGQRDIQA
+919 HGQRDIQT

-946 QAGDG
+946 LAGDSG
-951 DAISR
+951 AISR
-956 WTPYDKPVVSAQKE
+956 WTPYDKPVVAAQKE
-970 LSKLPVYQRV
+970 LNKLPVYQRV

-1007 QVFTSADD
+1007 QVFRSADD
-1015 NKLVVPQFITR
+1015 NKLVVPQFLTR

-1047 SWVLNLTRNV
+1047 SWVLNLTRSV
-1057 KYSDADRA
+1057 KYSETDRA
-1065 EIQHQL
+1065 EIQRQL
-1071 TEQYISDYTAT
+1071 IEQYISDYTAT

-1127 PGVFSEKLSAKEREE
+1127 PGVFSEKLSDKEREE
-1142 ALAEPDYQLLTRLGH
+1142 ALVEPDYQLLTRLGH

-1233 NRWVGRLA
+1233 NRWIGRLA

-1249 VEAVHYME
+1249 VEAIHYME

-1307 NLKLFIDNDLSLED
+1307 NLKLFIDNDLHLED
-1321 GDNNVIIREDIIA
+1321 GDNSVIIREDIIQ
-1334 QLETAQK
+1334 QLNTAQK

-1356 FAVETV
+1356 FAVETI

-1383 QGRNYTA
+1383 QGRNYSA

-1404 KLTLIGTSGNAPRSI
+1404 KLTLIGTRGGAPRSI

-1451 GGAMTYRVHTDTED
+1451 SGAMTYRVHTDTED

-1475 FGLSD
+1475 FSLSD

>member
-1 MENLPEEK
+1 M
-9 LASAL
+9 
-14 KDDNPNWEYIDGEIV
+14 
-29 KLGSLAHSQLDIPE
+29 
-43 LQRRGL
+43 
-49 VILASES
+49 
-56 KDFRLLAHLLRTL
+56 
-69 QHAGDPHL
+69 
-77 ALRLLALYVEHYW
+77 
-90 AVAAPQNMA
+90 
-99 HKKRFASQVIKRFET
+99 
-114 GIEVFSQNAATAQR
+114 
-128 DALSGELAKL
+128 
-138 AQCWQSHNA
+138 
-147 PELAQATDDLFAL
+147 
-160 YQRAFNR
+160 
-167 AAPAPVPTPAASGSS
+167 
-182 PQTTATSESGVTQ
+182 
-195 PSAPAPQIVIDS
+195 
-207 HDDKAWRD
+207 
-215 TLLKVAA
+215 
-222 ILCERQPD
+222 
-230 SPQGYRLRRH
+230 
-240 ALWQNITS
+240 
-248 TPQAESDGRTPL
+248 
-260 AAVSADMVADYHA
+260 
-273 QLGSADMALWQQV
+273 
-286 EKSVLLAP
+286 
-294 YWLDGHCLSAQ
+294 
-305 TALRLGYKQV
+305 
-315 ADAIRDEV
+315 
-323 IRFLERLPRFKVS
+323 
-336 AFWLLILAWIFL
+336 LILAWIFL

-356 PMWTLYEEQWL
+356 PTWTLYEEQWL

-374 LATAAWGIIALVWLT
+374 LATAAWGIIALMWLT

-555 LLQTLRSRLQDIR
+555 LLQALRSRLQDIR

-686 VYLTSSLQRGQMDDI
+686 VYLTSSLQRGQMDD
-701 FTQSAARQY
+701 
-710 RLGNNPLASWPL
+710 
-722 VDTAPYF
+722 
-729 TRSLFPQALLAEPNL
+729 
-744 ATESR
+744 
-749 AWLIRSRRRLTVFSA
+749 
-764 TGGVAALLL
+764 
-773 ITGWHHYYNGNY
+773 
-785 QSGITVLKQA
+785 
-795 KAFMDVPPPQGEDDF
+795 
-810 GNLQLPLLNPVRDAT
+810 
-825 LAYGDWGD
+825 
-833 RSRLA
+833 
-838 DMGLYQGRRIGPYV
+838 MGLYQGRRIGPYV

-866 SLFNGLVKAMNA
+866 SLFNGLVKALNA

-899 SGRNNEVVKQYMAKR
+899 SGRNNQVVKQYMAKR

-1015 NKLVVPQFITR
+1015 NKLVVPQFLTR

-1047 SWVLNLTRNV
+1047 SWVLNLTRSV

-1065 EIQHQL
+1065 EIQRQL

-1233 NRWVGRLA
+1233 NRWVGRLT

>member
-1 MENLPEEK
+1 MFRLPTPRLLSGLK
-9 LASAL
+9 SAL
-14 KDDNPNWEYIDGEIV
+14 
-29 KLGSLAHSQLDIPE
+29 
-43 LQRRGL
+43 R
-49 VILASES
+49 
-56 KDFRLLAHLLRTL
+56 
-69 QHAGDPHL
+69 
-77 ALRLLALYVEHYW
+77 
-90 AVAAPQNMA
+90 
-99 HKKRFASQVIKRFET
+99 
-114 GIEVFSQNAATAQR
+114 
-128 DALSGELAKL
+128 
-138 AQCWQSHNA
+138 
-147 PELAQATDDLFAL
+147 
-160 YQRAFNR
+160 
-167 AAPAPVPTPAASGSS
+167 PA
-182 PQTTATSESGVTQ
+182 
-195 PSAPAPQIVIDS
+195 
-207 HDDKAWRD
+207 
-215 TLLKVAA
+215 
-222 ILCERQPD
+222 
-230 SPQGYRLRRH
+230 
-240 ALWQNITS
+240 
-248 TPQAESDGRTPL
+248 
-260 AAVSADMVADYHA
+260 M
-273 QLGSADMALWQQV
+273 
-286 EKSVLLAP
+286 
-294 YWLDGHCLSAQ
+294 
-305 TALRLGYKQV
+305 
-315 ADAIRDEV
+315 
-323 IRFLERLPRFKVS
+323 PRFKVS

-356 PMWTLYEEQWL
+356 PTWTLYEEQWL

-374 LATAAWGIIALVWLT
+374 LATAAWGIIALMWLT

-555 LLQTLRSRLQDIR
+555 LLQALRSRLQDIR

-686 VYLTSSLQRGQMDDI
+686 VYLTSSLQRGQMDD
-701 FTQSAARQY
+701 
-710 RLGNNPLASWPL
+710 
-722 VDTAPYF
+722 
-729 TRSLFPQALLAEPNL
+729 
-744 ATESR
+744 
-749 AWLIRSRRRLTVFSA
+749 
-764 TGGVAALLL
+764 
-773 ITGWHHYYNGNY
+773 
-785 QSGITVLKQA
+785 
-795 KAFMDVPPPQGEDDF
+795 
-810 GNLQLPLLNPVRDAT
+810 
-825 LAYGDWGD
+825 
-833 RSRLA
+833 
-838 DMGLYQGRRIGPYV
+838 MGLYQGRRIGPYV

-866 SLFNGLVKAMNA
+866 SLFNGLVKALNA

-899 SGRNNEVVKQYMAKR
+899 SGRNNQVVKQYMAKR

-1015 NKLVVPQFITR
+1015 NKLVVPQFLTR

-1047 SWVLNLTRNV
+1047 SWVLNLTRSV

-1065 EIQHQL
+1065 EIQRQL

-1233 NRWVGRLA
+1233 NRWVGRLT

>member
-1 MENLPEEK
+1 MEFEERYFREE
-9 LASAL
+9 LDYL
-14 KDDNPNWEYIDGEIV
+14 R
-29 KLGSLAHSQLDIPE
+29 QL
-43 LQRRGL
+43 
-49 VILASES
+49 S
-56 KDFRLLAHLLRTL
+56 KLLATEK
-69 QHAGDPHL
+69 PHL
-77 ALRLLALYVEHYW
+77 ARFLAEKDADPDIERLLEGVAFLTGNLRQKIEDEFPELTHGLIKMLWPNYLRPVPAMTLIEYTPDMDKSSVPVLIPRNEQFTTNAGEIRVDEVLPSDAKKEEPPPCTFTLCRDIWLLPVRLEQIENRSTTRNGVINITFSVAPGTDFRTLDLNKLRFWLGNDDNYTRDQLYLWFCEYLQGADLTVGEQHLRLPEFMLKAVGFEPQDAMLPWPKNVHSGYRILQEYFCYPDAFLFFDLCGCPALPDGLQTEFFTL
-90 AVAAPQNMA
+90 QL
-99 HKKRFASQVIKRFET
+99 RFSRP
-114 GIEVFSQNAATAQR
+114 
-128 DALSGELAKL
+128 L
-138 AQCWQSHNA
+138 
-147 PELAQATDDLFAL
+147 
-160 YQRAFNR
+160 
-167 AAPAPVPTPAASGSS
+167 PVD
-182 PQTTATSESGVTQ
+182 
-195 PSAPAPQIVIDS
+195 I
-207 HDDKAWRD
+207 
-215 TLLKVAA
+215 
-222 ILCERQPD
+222 
-230 SPQGYRLRRH
+230 RLRRD
-240 ALWQNITS
+240 S
-248 TPQAESDGRTPL
+248 
-260 AAVSADMVADYHA
+260 
-273 QLGSADMALWQQV
+273 
-286 EKSVLLAP
+286 
-294 YWLDGHCLSAQ
+294 
-305 TALRLGYKQV
+305 LRLY
-315 ADAIRDEV
+315 
-323 IRFLERLPRFKVS
+323 
-336 AFWLLILAWIFL
+336 
-348 LVWIWWKG
+348 
-356 PMWTLYEEQWL
+356 
-367 KPLANRW
+367 
-374 LATAAWGIIALVWLT
+374 
-389 VRVMKRLQQLEKMQ
+389 
-403 KQQREEAVDPLSVE
+403 
-417 LNAQQRYLDRWLLRL
+417 
-432 QRHLDNRRF
+432 
-441 LWQLPW
+441 
-447 YMVIGPA
+447 
-454 GSGKTTL
+454 
-461 LREGFPSD
+461 
-469 IIYAPEGAR
+469 
-478 GAEQRLYLT
+478 
-487 PHVGK
+487 
-492 QAVIFD
+492 
-498 IDGTLCAPADADIL
+498 CAPAI
-512 HRRLWEHA
+512 
-520 LGWLKEKRARQPLNG
+520 N
-535 IILTL
+535 
-540 DLPDLLTAD
+540 
-549 KRRREH
+549 
-555 LLQTLRSRLQDIR
+555 
-568 QHLHCQLPVYVVLTR
+568 
-583 LDLLQ
+583 
-588 GFAALFQSLNRQ
+588 LF
-600 DRDAILGV
+600 
-608 TFTRRAH
+608 
-615 ENDDWRTELNAFWQ
+615 
-629 TWVDRMN
+629 
-636 LALPD
+636 
-641 LMVAQTHTRASLFSF
+641 
-656 SRQMQ
+656 
-661 GSREPLV
+661 
-668 SLLEGLLDG
+668 
-677 ENMNVMLRG
+677 
-686 VYLTSSLQRGQMDDI
+686 
-701 FTQSAARQY
+701 
-710 RLGNNPLASWPL
+710 
-722 VDTAPYF
+722 
-729 TRSLFPQALLAEPNL
+729 
-744 ATESR
+744 
-749 AWLIRSRRRLTVFSA
+749 
-764 TGGVAALLL
+764 
-773 ITGWHHYYNGNY
+773 
-785 QSGITVLKQA
+785 
-795 KAFMDVPPPQGEDDF
+795 
-810 GNLQLPLLNPVRDAT
+810 
-825 LAYGDWGD
+825 
-833 RSRLA
+833 
-838 DMGLYQGRRIGPYV
+838 IGPYV

-1015 NKLVVPQFITR
+1015 NKLVVPQFLTR

-1047 SWVLNLTRNV
+1047 SWVLNLTRSV

-1065 EIQHQL
+1065 EIQRQL

-1233 NRWVGRLA
+1233 NRWVGRLT

>member
-1 MENLPEEK
+1 M
-9 LASAL
+9 
-14 KDDNPNWEYIDGEIV
+14 
-29 KLGSLAHSQLDIPE
+29 
-43 LQRRGL
+43 
-49 VILASES
+49 
-56 KDFRLLAHLLRTL
+56 
-69 QHAGDPHL
+69 
-77 ALRLLALYVEHYW
+77 
-90 AVAAPQNMA
+90 AAPQNMA

-323 IRFLERLPRFKVS
+323 IRFLERLPQLTG
-336 AFWLLILAWIFL
+336 LLFNDHTPFISEQT
-348 LVWIWWKG
+348 K
-356 PMWTLYEEQWL
+356 QWL
-367 KPLANRW
+367 
-374 LATAAWGIIALVWLT
+374 AASPDAKVAPVAQIGEESKAARACFAERGLEAAL
-389 VRVMKRLQQLEKMQ
+389 
-403 KQQREEAVDPLSVE
+403 
-417 LNAQQRYLDRWLLRL
+417 RYLDML
-432 QRHLDNRRF
+432 
-441 LWQLPW
+441 
-447 YMVIGPA
+447 
-454 GSGKTTL
+454 
-461 LREGFPSD
+461 
-469 IIYAPEGAR
+469 PEGD
-478 GAEQRLYLT
+478 
-487 PHVGK
+487 P
-492 QAVIFD
+492 
-498 IDGTLCAPADADIL
+498 
-512 HRRLWEHA
+512 
-520 LGWLKEKRARQPLNG
+520 
-535 IILTL
+535 
-540 DLPDLLTAD
+540 
-549 KRRREH
+549 
-555 LLQTLRSRLQDIR
+555 
-568 QHLHCQLPVYVVLTR
+568 
-583 LDLLQ
+583 
-588 GFAALFQSLNRQ
+588 
-600 DRDAILGV
+600 RDQ
-608 TFTRRAH
+608 FH
-615 ENDDWRTELNAFWQ
+615 
-629 TWVDRMN
+629 
-636 LALPD
+636 
-641 LMVAQTHTRASLFSF
+641 
-656 SRQMQ
+656 
-661 GSREPLV
+661 
-668 SLLEGLLDG
+668 
-677 ENMNVMLRG
+677 
-686 VYLTSSLQRGQMDDI
+686 
-701 FTQSAARQY
+701 RQY
-710 RLGNNPLASWPL
+710 LA
-722 VDTAPYF
+722 A
-729 TRSLFPQALLAEPNL
+729 
-744 ATESR
+744 
-749 AWLIRSRRRLTVFSA
+749 
-764 TGGVAALLL
+764 
-773 ITGWHHYYNGNY
+773 
-785 QSGITVLKQA
+785 
-795 KAFMDVPPPQGEDDF
+795 
-810 GNLQLPLLNPVRDAT
+810 
-825 LAYGDWGD
+825 
-833 RSRLA
+833 
-838 DMGLYQGRRIGPYV
+838 
-852 EQTYLQLLEQRYLP
+852 
-866 SLFNGLVKAMNA
+866 
-878 APPESEEKLAVLRVM
+878 
-893 RMLEDK
+893 
-899 SGRNNEVVKQYMAKR
+899 
-914 WSEKF
+914 
-919 HGQRDIQA
+919 
-927 QLMSHLDYALAHT
+927 
-940 DWHAER
+940 
-946 QAGDG
+946 
-951 DAISR
+951 
-956 WTPYDKPVVSAQKE
+956 
-970 LSKLPVYQRV
+970 
-980 YQSLKTRALGV
+980 
-991 LPADLNLRDQV
+991 
-1002 GPTFD
+1002 
-1007 QVFTSADD
+1007 
-1015 NKLVVPQFITR
+1015 
-1026 YGLQSYF
+1026 
-1033 VKQRDELVELTAMD
+1033 
-1047 SWVLNLTRNV
+1047 
-1057 KYSDADRA
+1057 
-1065 EIQHQL
+1065 QL
-1071 TEQYISDYTAT
+1071 TEE
-1082 WRAGMDNLNIR
+1082 AGLV
-1093 NFESIGQLTGALE
+1093 QLA
-1106 QVISGDQ
+1106 QQ
-1113 PLQRALTVLRDNTQ
+1113 Q
-1127 PGVFSEKLSAKEREE
+1127 
-1142 ALAEPDYQLLTRLGH
+1142 
-1157 EFAPENSTLAVQK
+1157 
-1170 DKESTMQAVYQQL
+1170 YQQL

>member
-1 MENLPEEK
+1 MAMDLRDPNVWISHLLENLPEEK

-114 GIEVFSQNAATAQR
+114 GIEGFSQNAATAQR

-305 TALRLGYKQV
+305 TALRLGHKQV

-323 IRFLERLPRFKVS
+323 IRFLER
-336 AFWLLILAWIFL
+336 
-348 LVWIWWKG
+348 
-356 PMWTLYEEQWL
+356 
-367 KPLANRW
+367 
-374 LATAAWGIIALVWLT
+374 
-389 VRVMKRLQQLEKMQ
+389 
-403 KQQREEAVDPLSVE
+403 
-417 LNAQQRYLDRWLLRL
+417 
-432 QRHLDNRRF
+432 
-441 LWQLPW
+441 
-447 YMVIGPA
+447 
-454 GSGKTTL
+454 
-461 LREGFPSD
+461 
-469 IIYAPEGAR
+469 
-478 GAEQRLYLT
+478 
-487 PHVGK
+487 
-492 QAVIFD
+492 
-498 IDGTLCAPADADIL
+498 
-512 HRRLWEHA
+512 
-520 LGWLKEKRARQPLNG
+520 
-535 IILTL
+535 
-540 DLPDLLTAD
+540 
-549 KRRREH
+549 
-555 LLQTLRSRLQDIR
+555 
-568 QHLHCQLPVYVVLTR
+568 
-583 LDLLQ
+583 
-588 GFAALFQSLNRQ
+588 
-600 DRDAILGV
+600 
-608 TFTRRAH
+608 
-615 ENDDWRTELNAFWQ
+615 
-629 TWVDRMN
+629 
-636 LALPD
+636 LPD

-1015 NKLVVPQFITR
+1015 NKLVVPQFLTR

-1047 SWVLNLTRNV
+1047 SWVLNLTRSV

-1065 EIQHQL
+1065 EIQRQL
-1071 TEQYISDYTAT
+1071 TEQYISDYTA
-1082 WRAGMDNLNIR
+1082 
-1093 NFESIGQLTGALE
+1093 
-1106 QVISGDQ
+1106 
-1113 PLQRALTVLRDNTQ
+1113 
-1127 PGVFSEKLSAKEREE
+1127 PG
-1142 ALAEPDYQLLTRLGH
+1142 G
-1157 EFAPENSTLAVQK
+1157 
-1170 DKESTMQAVYQQL
+1170 
-1183 TELHRYLLAI
+1183 
-1193 QNAPVPGKSALKAVQ
+1193 PGWT
-1208 LRLDQN
+1208 
-1214 SSDPIFATRQMAK
+1214 I
-1227 TLPAPL
+1227 
-1233 NRWVGRLA
+1233 
-1241 DQAWHVVM
+1241 
-1249 VEAVHYME
+1249 
-1257 VDWRDSVVKPFN
+1257 
-1269 EQLANNYPFNPRSAQ
+1269 
-1284 DASLDAFERFFKPD
+1284 
-1298 GILDTFYQQ
+1298 
-1307 NLKLFIDNDLSLED
+1307 
-1321 GDNNVIIREDIIA
+1321 
-1334 QLETAQK
+1334 
-1341 IRDIFFSKQNGLGTS
+1341 
-1356 FAVETV
+1356 
-1362 SLSGNKRRSVLNL
+1362 
-1375 DGQLVDYS
+1375 
-1383 QGRNYTA
+1383 
-1390 HLVWPNNMREGNES
+1390 
-1404 KLTLIGTSGNAPRSI
+1404 
-1419 SFSGPWAQF
+1419 
-1428 RLFGAGQL
+1428 
-1436 TGVQDGNFTVRFSVD
+1436 
-1451 GGAMTYRVHTDTED
+1451 
-1465 NPFSGGLFSQ
+1465 
-1475 FGLSD
+1475 
-1480 TLY
+1480 

>member
-1 MENLPEEK
+1 M
-9 LASAL
+9 

-29 KLGSLAHSQLDIPE
+29 KQGSLAHSQLDIPE

-323 IRFLERLPRFKVS
+323 IRFLERLPQLTG
-336 AFWLLILAWIFL
+336 LLFNDHTPFISEQT
-348 LVWIWWKG
+348 K
-356 PMWTLYEEQWL
+356 QWL
-367 KPLANRW
+367 
-374 LATAAWGIIALVWLT
+374 AASPDAKVAPVAQIGEESKAARACFAERGLEAAL
-389 VRVMKRLQQLEKMQ
+389 
-403 KQQREEAVDPLSVE
+403 
-417 LNAQQRYLDRWLLRL
+417 RYLDML
-432 QRHLDNRRF
+432 
-441 LWQLPW
+441 
-447 YMVIGPA
+447 
-454 GSGKTTL
+454 
-461 LREGFPSD
+461 
-469 IIYAPEGAR
+469 PEGD
-478 GAEQRLYLT
+478 
-487 PHVGK
+487 P
-492 QAVIFD
+492 
-498 IDGTLCAPADADIL
+498 
-512 HRRLWEHA
+512 
-520 LGWLKEKRARQPLNG
+520 
-535 IILTL
+535 
-540 DLPDLLTAD
+540 
-549 KRRREH
+549 
-555 LLQTLRSRLQDIR
+555 
-568 QHLHCQLPVYVVLTR
+568 
-583 LDLLQ
+583 
-588 GFAALFQSLNRQ
+588 
-600 DRDAILGV
+600 RDQ
-608 TFTRRAH
+608 FH
-615 ENDDWRTELNAFWQ
+615 
-629 TWVDRMN
+629 
-636 LALPD
+636 
-641 LMVAQTHTRASLFSF
+641 
-656 SRQMQ
+656 
-661 GSREPLV
+661 
-668 SLLEGLLDG
+668 
-677 ENMNVMLRG
+677 
-686 VYLTSSLQRGQMDDI
+686 
-701 FTQSAARQY
+701 RQY
-710 RLGNNPLASWPL
+710 LA
-722 VDTAPYF
+722 A
-729 TRSLFPQALLAEPNL
+729 
-744 ATESR
+744 
-749 AWLIRSRRRLTVFSA
+749 
-764 TGGVAALLL
+764 
-773 ITGWHHYYNGNY
+773 
-785 QSGITVLKQA
+785 
-795 KAFMDVPPPQGEDDF
+795 
-810 GNLQLPLLNPVRDAT
+810 
-825 LAYGDWGD
+825 
-833 RSRLA
+833 
-838 DMGLYQGRRIGPYV
+838 
-852 EQTYLQLLEQRYLP
+852 
-866 SLFNGLVKAMNA
+866 
-878 APPESEEKLAVLRVM
+878 
-893 RMLEDK
+893 
-899 SGRNNEVVKQYMAKR
+899 
-914 WSEKF
+914 
-919 HGQRDIQA
+919 
-927 QLMSHLDYALAHT
+927 
-940 DWHAER
+940 
-946 QAGDG
+946 
-951 DAISR
+951 
-956 WTPYDKPVVSAQKE
+956 
-970 LSKLPVYQRV
+970 
-980 YQSLKTRALGV
+980 
-991 LPADLNLRDQV
+991 
-1002 GPTFD
+1002 
-1007 QVFTSADD
+1007 
-1015 NKLVVPQFITR
+1015 
-1026 YGLQSYF
+1026 
-1033 VKQRDELVELTAMD
+1033 
-1047 SWVLNLTRNV
+1047 
-1057 KYSDADRA
+1057 
-1065 EIQHQL
+1065 QL
-1071 TEQYISDYTAT
+1071 TEE
-1082 WRAGMDNLNIR
+1082 AGLV
-1093 NFESIGQLTGALE
+1093 QLA
-1106 QVISGDQ
+1106 QQ
-1113 PLQRALTVLRDNTQ
+1113 Q
-1127 PGVFSEKLSAKEREE
+1127 
-1142 ALAEPDYQLLTRLGH
+1142 
-1157 EFAPENSTLAVQK
+1157 
-1170 DKESTMQAVYQQL
+1170 YQQL